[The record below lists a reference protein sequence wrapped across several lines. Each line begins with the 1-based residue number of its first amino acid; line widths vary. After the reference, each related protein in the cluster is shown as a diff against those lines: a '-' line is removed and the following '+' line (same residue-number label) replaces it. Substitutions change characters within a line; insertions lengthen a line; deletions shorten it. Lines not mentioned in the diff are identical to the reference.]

1 MTELTHFTFRHYQ
14 LPVTIIWRDP
24 EESFVRG
31 MKILLKD
38 IEENGIERW
47 NVTSSTE
54 EIKDIPSPP
63 KPVDYAPEED
73 DCCPVEDFE
82 V

>member
-1 MTELTHFTFRHYQ
+1 VTEFTHFAFRHYK

-24 EESFVRG
+24 EESFVKG

-38 IEENGIERW
+38 IEENGAERW
-47 NVTSSTE
+47 TVTSLTGE
-54 EIKDIPSPP
+54 MKD
-63 KPVDYAPEED
+63 KDEN
-73 DCCPVEDFE
+73 FE

>member
-1 MTELTHFTFRHYQ
+1 MTEFTHFKFKHYQ

-24 EESFVRG
+24 KESFVRG

-47 NVTSSTE
+47 NITSS
-54 EIKDIPSPP
+54 I
-63 KPVDYAPEED
+63 EED
-73 DCCPVEDFE
+73 DCCPAEEFE